1 VNDLPWLTLEEQRK
15 LWIANELGFNR
26 RARDMIEEVHKMT
39 NLNDKINILNDL
51 KEIKRINKL
60 DN

>member
-1 VNDLPWLTLEEQRK
+1 
-15 LWIANELGFNR
+15 
-26 RARDMIEEVHKMT
+26 MIEEVHKMT